1 MVDNTRKGAGMSPYS
16 ALQWIGDASALEA
29 PPEAEPLTNS
39 SFNPFAHHRISLAMK
54 SLPRNWQTLLWYID
68 VLGHTPAEAATI
80 LGMTDSTITE
90 ALLQAREGLRRA
102 YRR

>member
-1 MVDNTRKGAGMSPYS
+1 MGTYG
-16 ALQWIGDASALEA
+16 ALQWTGDGSASEA
-29 PPEAEPLTNS
+29 PAEAEPLTNKR
-39 SFNPFAHHRISLAMK
+39 FIPFAHHRISLAMK